1 MKKGIIDISMY
12 RKKEAEIKANGIEM
26 REIVDY
32 NRFIIIEL
40 DSFHLETSSNTTTLR
55 NKT

>member
-1 MKKGIIDISMY
+1 MY
-12 RKKEAEIKANGIEM
+12 RKKEAEIKANGIEI

>member
-12 RKKEAEIKANGIEM
+12 IKKEAEIKANGIEI